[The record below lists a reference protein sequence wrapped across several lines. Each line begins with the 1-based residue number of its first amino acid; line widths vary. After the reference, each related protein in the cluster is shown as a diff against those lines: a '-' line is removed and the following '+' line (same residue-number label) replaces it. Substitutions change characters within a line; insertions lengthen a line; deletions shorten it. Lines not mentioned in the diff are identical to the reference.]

1 MPNLHLRQPGF
12 TNTAFGL
19 FTKHCEKIKKFVET
33 GDLNFIYEK
42 GLDKTC
48 FDNDTVYDNSK
59 KPDER
64 TVLDK
69 ILNDRTYEIALNPNY
84 NGYQTELASMM
95 YHVFDKK
102 IVSRTTS
109 KWGANVDK

>member
-1 MPNLHLRQPGF
+1 MHLRQPGF
-12 TNTAFGL
+12 TDSAFGL
-19 FTKHCEKIKKFVET
+19 FTKHRERIKKFVET

-48 FDNDTVYDNSK
+48 FDNDTVYDNTK
-59 KPDER
+59 KLSER

-69 ILNDRTYEIALNPNY
+69 ILNDRTYEIALNPKY

-95 YHVFDKK
+95 YHFFDKK
-102 IVSRTTS
+102 TVSIATS
-109 KWGANVDK
+109 KWGPNVDK